1 MPSLAWALTG
11 IVAASDRGAA
21 SCPGQRERER
31 ERAEGAV
38 QMEDHPRQGSN
49 ETFMVLRWPPG
60 KTGQK
65 MKPETLLRY

>member
-1 MPSLAWALTG
+1 M
-11 IVAASDRGAA
+11 RK
-21 SCPGQRERER
+21 RESA
-31 ERAEGAV
+31 RAEGAV
-38 QMEDHPRQGSN
+38 QMEDRPRQGSN